1 MRYIETTL
9 VALFFLMFVLK
20 EIAFPFAGIG
30 FSLLTGL
37 LALFYLTSKLHI
49 FRSKEFNVSVTLI
62 SSIILFIPVLSLL
75 LFLNNWMESIKPL
88 LTLLII
94 QILWFVYLIFKKK
107 PYKKEL
113 SIRIGITA
121 FIFSLFV
128 SYVYLASYLGNDIFL

>member
-1 MRYIETTL
+1 MRFIETTL

-49 FRSKEFNVSVTLI
+49 FRSKEFNVSVILI
-62 SSIILFIPVLSLL
+62 SSIILFISVLSLL
-75 LFLNNWMESIKPL
+75 LFFNNWIESIKPL

-113 SIRIGITA
+113 SIRIGIIA

>member
-9 VALFFLMFVLK
+9 IALFFLMFVLK
-20 EIAFPFAGIG
+20 EITFPFAGIG
-30 FSLLTGL
+30 LSLLTGL

-49 FRSKEFNVSVTLI
+49 FRDKEFNVSITLF
-62 SSIILFIPVLSLL
+62 SSIILFISILSLL
-75 LFLNNWMESIKPL
+75 LFLNNWIESIKPL

-94 QILWFVYLIFKKK
+94 QILWFVFLIFKKK

-121 FIFSLFV
+121 FIFSFLV
-128 SYVYLASYLGNDIFL
+128 SYVYLASYLGNDMLL

>member
-9 VALFFLMFVLK
+9 IALFFLMFVLK
-20 EIAFPFAGIG
+20 EITFSFAGIG
-30 FSLLTGL
+30 FSLFAGL
-37 LALFYLTSKLHI
+37 LALFYLTSKFHI
-49 FRSKEFNVSVTLI
+49 FRNKEFNVGITLI
-62 SSIILFIPVLSLL
+62 SSIILFISVISLL
-75 LFLNNWMESIKPL
+75 LFLNNWIESIKPL

-113 SIRIGITA
+113 SKRIGITA

-128 SYVYLASYLGNDIFL
+128 SYVYLASCLGKDIFL